1 VDDLPAVLRTVV
13 VGVAAYVALIV
24 ALRVSGKRTLTK
36 WNAFDFVVTIALG
49 SVLATALTSSQVSL
63 AQVVTAFVVL
73 IALQFVITW
82 LSVRSRLVRRWT
94 KSRLRLLLR
103 HGRFDER
110 ALKKSASPGAR
121 SSRRCADPASA
132 ISTASLPWCSRPT
145 AASAS
150 SRTPA
155 RQVRWRTWRDPA
167 AATNPRSVMSERPVR
182 TATWRRQADRRV
194 TSAIAGDAWI

>member
-1 VDDLPAVLRTVV
+1 VDDLPAVLRTAV

-94 KSRLRLLLR
+94 KSRPRLLLR

-110 ALKKSASPGAR
+110 ALKEER
-121 SSRRCADPASA
+121 VTRREVLAAVRGSGIGDLDRVAAVVLETDGSVSVIAD
-132 ISTASLPWCSRPT
+132 TG
-145 AASAS
+145 AASALADVEGS
-150 SRTPA
+150 GGGHKSTI
-155 RQVRWRTWRDPA
+155 RD
-167 AATNPRSVMSERPVR
+167 E
-182 TATWRRQADRRV
+182 
-194 TSAIAGDAWI
+194 

>member
-13 VGVAAYVALIV
+13 VGVAAYVALIA

-94 KSRLRLLLR
+94 KSRPRLLLR

-110 ALKKSASPGAR
+110 ALKEER
-121 SSRRCADPASA
+121 VTRREILAAVRGSGIGDLDRVAAVVLETDGSVSVIAD
-132 ISTASLPWCSRPT
+132 TG
-145 AASAS
+145 AASALADVEGS
-150 SRTPA
+150 GGGHKSTI
-155 RQVRWRTWRDPA
+155 RD
-167 AATNPRSVMSERPVR
+167 E
-182 TATWRRQADRRV
+182 
-194 TSAIAGDAWI
+194 

>member
-13 VGVAAYVALIV
+13 VGVAAYVALIA

-94 KSRLRLLLR
+94 KSRPRLLLR

-110 ALKKSASPGAR
+110 ALKEER
-121 SSRRCADPASA
+121 VTRREVLAAVRGSGIGDLDRVAAVVLETDGSVSVIAD
-132 ISTASLPWCSRPT
+132 TG
-145 AASAS
+145 AASALADVEGS
-150 SRTPA
+150 GGGHKSTI
-155 RQVRWRTWRDPA
+155 RD
-167 AATNPRSVMSERPVR
+167 E
-182 TATWRRQADRRV
+182 
-194 TSAIAGDAWI
+194 

>member
-94 KSRLRLLLR
+94 KSRPRLLLR

-110 ALKKSASPGAR
+110 ALKEER
-121 SSRRCADPASA
+121 VTRREVLAAVRGSGIGDLDRVAAVVLETDGSVSVIAD
-132 ISTASLPWCSRPT
+132 TG
-145 AASAS
+145 AASALADVEGS
-150 SRTPA
+150 GGGHKSTI
-155 RQVRWRTWRDPA
+155 RD
-167 AATNPRSVMSERPVR
+167 E
-182 TATWRRQADRRV
+182 
-194 TSAIAGDAWI
+194 

>member
-1 VDDLPAVLRTVV
+1 MDDLPAVLRTVV
-13 VGVAAYVALIV
+13 VGVAAYGALIV

-49 SVLATALTSSQVSL
+49 SVLATALTSSQVSV

-94 KSRLRLLLR
+94 KSRPRLLLR

-110 ALKKSASPGAR
+110 ALKEER
-121 SSRRCADPASA
+121 VTRREVLAAVRGSGIGDLDRVAAVVLETDGSVSVIADAG
-132 ISTASLPWCSRPT
+132 
-145 AASAS
+145 AASAL
-150 SRTPA
+150 
-155 RQVRWRTWRDPA
+155 
-167 AATNPRSVMSERPVR
+167 
-182 TATWRRQADRRV
+182 ADV
-194 TSAIAGDAWI
+194 EESAGGHKSAIRDE